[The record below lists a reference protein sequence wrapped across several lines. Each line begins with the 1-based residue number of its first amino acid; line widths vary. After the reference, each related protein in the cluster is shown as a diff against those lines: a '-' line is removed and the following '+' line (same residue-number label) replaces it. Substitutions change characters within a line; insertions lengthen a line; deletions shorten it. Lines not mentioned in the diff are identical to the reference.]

1 MATRPENVTTLTCEL
16 QNFFMS
22 LKFVAFFQALEARK
36 RDSCGLSSV
45 ALKRTCR
52 DVRQLECQASNV
64 TTSVQSNYLLR

>member
-1 MATRPENVTTLTCEL
+1 MPTRPENVTTLTCEL

-22 LKFVAFFQALEARK
+22 LKFVAFFQALEALK
-36 RDSCGLSSV
+36 RASCGLSSV

-64 TTSVQSNYLLR
+64 TTSVQSDYLLR